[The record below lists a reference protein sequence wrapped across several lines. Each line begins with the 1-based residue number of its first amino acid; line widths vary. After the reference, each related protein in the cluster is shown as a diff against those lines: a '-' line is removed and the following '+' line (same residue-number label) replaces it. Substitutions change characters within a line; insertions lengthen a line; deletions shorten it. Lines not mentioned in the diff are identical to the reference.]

1 MTCKH
6 AADAFYT
13 GELESEL
20 QRIGKEDVVFK
31 TDKDREAHMEMV
43 ESYRRENIYPHPP
56 EACSAECKERG
67 IINSCIVII
76 VN

>member
-20 QRIGKEDVVFK
+20 RQIGKEDVVFK
-31 TDKDREAHMEMV
+31 IDKG
-43 ESYRRENIYPHPP
+43 
-56 EACSAECKERG
+56 ERYNKQLHCN
-67 IINSCIVII
+67 NSQLM
-76 VN
+76 

>member
-1 MTCKH
+1 MTSKN

-20 QRIGKEDVVFK
+20 RRIGKEDVVFK

-43 ESYRRENIYPHPP
+43 ESYRRENI
-56 EACSAECKERG
+56 
-67 IINSCIVII
+67 IIPTPTRSMFCWV
-76 VN
+76 